1 MHRGNSHEKKKNS
14 RLSNLFKFIAVIPLV
29 AEDYLLTWLS
39 GVFKKLNG
47 QNSWQHWFELI
58 RMIADECQLEDDGND
73 DLNENDVNAADDNVD
88 IFEANEINMFGE
100 TAYIMY
106 KCYQHMVQSIDE
118 LGSEKM
124 TALKE
129 QICSEFPVLRDF

>member
-1 MHRGNSHEKKKNS
+1 M
-14 RLSNLFKFIAVIPLV
+14 LYVAVIPLV

-39 GVFKKLNG
+39 SVFTKLNG
-47 QNSWQHWFELI
+47 KNSWQHWFELI
-58 RMIADECQLEDDGND
+58 RLIACNTLADECEVDDGD
-73 DLNENDVNAADDNVD
+73 DGLNENYVNAADDNVD

-106 KCYQHMVQSIDE
+106 KCYQQMLQSIHE

-129 QICSEFPVLRDF
+129 QICCEFPVLRDF